1 MTIQGYNP
9 QNLYASPS
17 LGGVFLRRLRR
28 LLLIRRNQWEEL
40 ATEGHRLIDRAI
52 YTTYC
57 DAIGLVE
64 EEVGE
69 EARKL
74 LHDPN
79 FTRRRSTTGG

>member
-1 MTIQGYNP
+1 MTIHEYNP
-9 QNLYASPS
+9 QTLYASPS
-17 LGGVFLRRLRR
+17 LGGMFLRRLRR

-40 ATEGHRLIDRAI
+40 ADEGQRLIDRAI

-57 DAIGLVE
+57 DAAGLAE

-79 FTRRRSTTGG
+79 LTRRGSIAGG